1 MKARIL
7 DQQVKV
13 YNSMDENSVS
23 FATLP
28 MGSEIEFGGAKRK
41 AGKLWVPI
49 TLNTGQQAYIPGE
62 TRIAPIQLG
71 SLWQNNVDLYTEPS
85 ATSLVKKQLARNTRV
100 YVLQKIK
107 TGEQDWV
114 KVRDMDGVE
123 GYINGDKRIRII
135 QQKTKSMGMKNIR
148 SGAMW
153 LIAGLIIIFSGD
165 GPAAQSTYSLLGYGG
180 ILFGGVML
188 VMGLYQYRT
197 ASI

>member
-28 MGSEIEFGGAKRK
+28 IGSEIEFGGAKRN

-49 TLNTGQQAYIPGE
+49 TLTTGQQAYIPGE

-71 SLWQNNVDLYTEPS
+71 SLWQKDVELYTEP
-85 ATSLVKKQLARNTRV
+85 TTHSLVKKQLARNSKV
-100 YVLQKIK
+100 YVLQKVK
-107 TGEQDWV
+107 AGEQDWV

-123 GYINGDKRIRII
+123 GYISGDKRIRII
-135 QQKTKSMGMKNIR
+135 QQKTKAMGMKNIR
-148 SGAMW
+148 SGVMW
-153 LIAGLIIIFSGD
+153 LVAGLIIIFSGD
-165 GPAAQSTYSLLGYGG
+165 GPTAASTYSLLGYAG
-180 ILFGGVML
+180 ILFGGGML
-188 VMGLYQYRT
+188 VMGAYQYRT